1 MRISRNKE
9 ISRLARPKKDYFT
22 FVDSLKFVDS
32 KIVYFTFEKMK
43 RSQEIAI
50 FKADVLNRASC
61 MQ

>member
-1 MRISRNKE
+1 M
-9 ISRLARPKKDYFT
+9 ARPKKDYFT

-43 RSQEIAI
+43 QSQEIAI